1 MSAAAAASA
10 GLAAFWMIPWI
21 PAGSGDDGARRCCAA
36 TCGKEEGDEAA
47 AAAATVS
54 TLKADRGGKGPEE

>member
-1 MSAAAAASA
+1 
-10 GLAAFWMIPWI
+10 MIPWI
-21 PAGSGDDGARRCCAA
+21 PAGSGDDGARWCCVA